1 MEKSFLDRMA
11 ESGDLKIVDS
21 DKDIISDE
29 INDFPTN
36 DELQDE
42 VVDTNDKPVEPTT
55 TDENTVEDKTVVD
68 NTEYTTRIQEL
79 ESQLSSLKEKAERQ
93 TIEDL
98 YDEESVS
105 LLKKVMEAGFDM
117 NKLKNIV
124 DVQTLDVDSIDTFDA
139 ISKFLQKKDG
149 LSPEEIK
156 LELKEYRKLKS
167 EDVELMDEDERDNYD
182 AKMAKLKRLER
193 EAKTYLK
200 GLKDSD
206 EYKLPVPKSVDP
218 EAVKAAQEKQ
228 VKEMEELKK
237 LYTTHV
243 DKHISSVSELNIPI
257 NDKES
262 FKFKMNDEQKAKVK
276 EAMIGINDYYKNFTD
291 DKGIQF
297 DKMTNA
303 LAASILLPDM
313 LKSAM
318 NSVVNK
324 GEEKAIKE
332 INNVDLGKDS
342 KAKSS
347 SSGVSNIL
355 SQFRAIQGY

>member
-11 ESGDLKIVDS
+11 ESGDLKIVDA
-21 DKDIISDE
+21 DKDIID
-29 INDFPTN
+29 NDVNDLPTN
-36 DELQDE
+36 DELQEE
-42 VVDTNDKPVEPTT
+42 VVDTPTPEEVPTPEQTQPSDNT
-55 TDENTVEDKTVVD
+55 TVD
-68 NTEYTTRIQEL
+68 NTEYTTKIQEL
-79 ESQLSSLKEKAERQ
+79 EAELSSLREKAERQ

-105 LLKKVMEAGFDM
+105 LLKKVMETGFDM

-182 AKMAKLKRLER
+182 AKMAKLNRLER

-206 EYKLPVPKSVDP
+206 EYKLPIPKSVDK

-228 VKEMEELKK
+228 AQEMEELKK
-237 LYTTHV
+237 LYATHV
-243 DKHISSVSELNIPI
+243 DKHIASVSELNIPI
-257 NDKES
+257 SDKES

-276 EAMIGINDYYKNFTD
+276 EAMIGINNYYTNFTD
-291 DKGIQF
+291 EKGIQF

-342 KAKSS
+342 KSKSS
-347 SSGVSNIL
+347 SSGVESIL
-355 SQFRAIQGY
+355 SEFRKIQGF